1 MTTYDKILK
10 YYTKGIYKEK
20 HLKVFLSKG
29 IITQEQ
35 YDTIIGTTEAE
46 TPAETETAAE

>member
-10 YYTKGIYKEK
+10 YYKKGIYKEK

-29 IITQEQ
+29 IITQEE
-35 YDTIIGTTEAE
+35 YDTIINS
-46 TPAETETAAE
+46 TETAE